1 MFHVGEAIAQNMH
14 MAPIPSVFSVQS
26 EVREAFGWSE
36 HDDTDSA
43 ELLLRTLE
51 GHALWSPE
59 KREATLEHLQ
69 QRLVNAERVVLLGA
83 AVEPSEL
90 HRFND
95 TRAVFVAADGA
106 VGALQSYESL
116 ACVVSDFD
124 GAEHLDKAA
133 EAGQTII
140 AHAHGDNSSQ
150 WKRILTKWQ
159 EHSQPPSLVL
169 SHQVTKELSGMYN
182 FGGFTDGDRALCFV
196 LSMGVAPEKVELVGF
211 STMKIGAWSA
221 TTTPSL
227 KMQKLEWMKR
237 IVSELGFGDSIRS

>member
-36 HDDTDSA
+36 HDDTESA
-43 ELLLRTLE
+43 EQLLRTLE
-51 GHALWSPE
+51 EHALWSLG
-59 KREATLEHLQ
+59 KRELTLERLR

-90 HRFND
+90 QRFNE
-95 TRAVFVAADGA
+95 TKVAFVAADGA
-106 VGALQSYESL
+106 VGVLQSYERL
-116 ACVVSDFD
+116 ACIVSDFD

-133 EAGQTII
+133 EAGQTIV
-140 AHAHGDNSSQ
+140 AHAHGDNTSR
-150 WKRILTKWQ
+150 WKRMLTKWQ
-159 EHSQPPSLVL
+159 EHSLPPSLVL
-169 SHQVTKELSGMYN
+169 SHQVTKELPGMYN

-196 LSMGVAPEKVELVGF
+196 LSMGVASKNIELVGF
-211 STMKIGAWSA
+211 STKEIGAWSA

-227 KMQKLEWMKR
+227 KLRKLEWMKR
-237 IVSELGFGDSIRS
+237 IVSELGFEESIRS

>member
-59 KREATLEHLQ
+59 KREVTLEHLQ

-95 TRAVFVAADGA
+95 TRAVFV
-106 VGALQSYESL
+106 LSL
-116 ACVVSDFD
+116 I
-124 GAEHLDKAA
+124 H
-133 EAGQTII
+133 I
-140 AHAHGDNSSQ
+140 
-150 WKRILTKWQ
+150 
-159 EHSQPPSLVL
+159 
-169 SHQVTKELSGMYN
+169 
-182 FGGFTDGDRALCFV
+182 
-196 LSMGVAPEKVELVGF
+196 
-211 STMKIGAWSA
+211 
-221 TTTPSL
+221 
-227 KMQKLEWMKR
+227 
-237 IVSELGFGDSIRS
+237 